1 MFRVWGLGHKR
12 NQPRHAQM
20 PELALPSAQLSA
32 FFPWF
37 EHGGL
42 ALRLHVPAL
51 CGLQQ
56 PLSSLM

>member
-12 NQPRHAQM
+12 NQLRHAQM

-51 CGLQQ
+51 CGLG
-56 PLSSLM
+56 P